1 MSPTQSPPPSK
12 STETSLFDDLA
23 SLQIDTKPKL
33 PLYAGGMLSP
43 SQVGQVQPSRPPA
56 VSSSSAS
63 NVPTTSTS
71 SRNACK
77 YCYHYRSTY
86 SLFTSS
92 LLASPTYSSTISW
105 NYGDPYAV
113 FRSFPEHGQTDKG
126 NTTAR
131 SAFVRQSST
140 PHMQTQGRPFHN
152 KFIIPG
158 SRIIDLILRTT
169 GQPPAAADSK
179 NMPQVQTTR
188 DDQFFESLDPFNMNT

>member
-1 MSPTQSPPPSK
+1 VPISPTQSPTPSK

-43 SQVGQVQPSRPPA
+43 SQVGQAQPSRPPA

-63 NVPTTSTS
+63 NVPTTSTN

-77 YCYHYRSTY
+77 YSLSLSLKY

-105 NYGDPYAV
+105 NYGDPYSV
-113 FRSFPEHGQTDKG
+113 FRSLPEHGQTDKG
-126 NTTAR
+126 NTPAR
-131 SAFVRQSST
+131 GAFGRQSST
-140 PHMQTQGRPFHN
+140 PHMRTQGRSFHN
-152 KFIIPG
+152 MFIFPG
-158 SRIIDLILRTT
+158 SRIIDLIW
-169 GQPPAAADSK
+169 
-179 NMPQVQTTR
+179 
-188 DDQFFESLDPFNMNT
+188 